1 MTELLW
7 RVAGVSAN
15 IAVALP
21 DADAGAF
28 TALIGDCS
36 SPEFFASVLAP
47 LIRGHLRFTD
57 PTDTALARFSDLA
70 ALFFACDHRSA
81 LREKWLP
88 SPFRNACWHLVF
100 YEEFEGLMV
109 SKDWPH
115 AARFTE
121 HIGRWVST
129 VGGHP
134 TTAGAL
140 VAFLDRFLGAFV
152 PASVVAWLNTCWAST
167 AKPLRG
173 DFWKRNGDPVAQL
186 RRFRTPRC
194 AAQPHRWWTSLWPPE
209 YRPAASCARRSKM
222 RTSAERGDRAPG
234 TDVAP
239 ATECAPRCPSS
250 ANRPSEPV
258 LCPEAVAEQVR
269 EI

>member
-1 MTELLW
+1 
-7 RVAGVSAN
+7 
-15 IAVALP
+15 
-21 DADAGAF
+21 
-28 TALIGDCS
+28 
-36 SPEFFASVLAP
+36 
-47 LIRGHLRFTD
+47 
-57 PTDTALARFSDLA
+57 
-70 ALFFACDHRSA
+70 
-81 LREKWLP
+81 LP

-186 RRFRTPRC
+186 LLRMLIEMPSAFQD
-194 AAQPHRWWTSLWPPE
+194 AALRGA
-209 YRPAASCARRSKM
+209 AASLVD
-222 RTSAERGDRAPG
+222 EL
-234 TDVAP
+234 VAAGVP
-239 ATECAPRCPSS
+239 TGGELRKTLEN
-250 ANRPSEPV
+250 ANKR
-258 LCPEAVAEQVR
+258 
-269 EI
+269 